1 MQIIIG
7 TPVLQSVGSADDG
20 DAAGPPASYGPVN
33 RIGQC
38 NDGPSASNSVPASA
52 LVLSVTAQAVSGNN
66 ATANATANAKAS
78 SKASLTITYSWVE
91 RFLALF
97 GRKQRLAA
105 SVDFACLADI
115 NNGPNRATFA
125 VFITGGPGGVAPIP
139 VYQVTYDFIPVPGQ
153 QILDVNK
160 NSRRAF
166 GILNPDQLVDADPGL
181 TVPIDPGT
189 YTLQFEVNA
198 QCTADGR
205 VVLSPVGILK
215 LAEV

>member
-1 MQIIIG
+1 MQITIG

-20 DAAGPPASYGPVN
+20 DAAGPPSSYGPVN

-38 NDGPSASNSVPASA
+38 NDGPSASIGVPASA
-52 LVLSVTAQAVSGNN
+52 LVLSATAQAVSGNN
-66 ATANATANAKAS
+66 ATVSATANAKAS
-78 SKASLTITYSWVE
+78 SRASLTITYSWVE
-91 RFLALF
+91 RFLALL

-105 SVDFACLADI
+105 SVDFMCLADV
-115 NNGPNRATFA
+115 NTGPNRATFA

-139 VYQVTYDFIPVPGQ
+139 VYQATYDFIPVPGQ

-160 NSRRAF
+160 NGRRAF
-166 GILNPDQLVDADPGL
+166 GIVNPDQLVDSDPGL
-181 TVPIDPGT
+181 TVRIDPGT

-215 LAEV
+215 LAEA